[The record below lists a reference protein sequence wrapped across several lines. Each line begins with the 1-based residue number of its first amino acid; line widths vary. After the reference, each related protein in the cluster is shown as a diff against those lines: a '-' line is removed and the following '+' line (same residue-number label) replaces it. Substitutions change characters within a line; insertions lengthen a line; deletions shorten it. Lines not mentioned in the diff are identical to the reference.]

1 MPGLDGFT
9 VRPQVGTH
17 RVDVICGR
25 CKGPVRDLA
34 LSGVATVADIV
45 AAADAHQ
52 RRLHRGPV
60 ITVHL
65 TPAGLPL

>member
-9 VRPQVGTH
+9 VRPSVGTH

-25 CKGPVRDLA
+25 CKGPVRDSA

-45 AAADAHQ
+45 AAAEAHEK
-52 RRLHRGPV
+52 RLHRPRLAAV
-60 ITVHL
+60 
-65 TPAGLPL
+65 AGSLQVAR